1 MTTKHIV
8 TGPAVVIPTD
18 DGSERY
24 LYRGALVGSGYTK
37 AGIKHALELG
47 LIEEVEE
54 VVIGDDTAV
63 LALAAAAAEATAQA
77 EAEAARVAANSA
89 PPAGAP
95 KTTAAKTVA
104 K

>member
-1 MTTKHIV
+1 MATKHIV
-8 TGPAVVIPTD
+8 TGAAVVIPTD

-24 LYRGALVGSGYTK
+24 LYKGAIVGGGYTK
-37 AGIKHALELG
+37 AGIKHAVDLG

-54 VVIGDDTAV
+54 VVIGDDTAA
-63 LALAAAAAEATAQA
+63 LALAAAVVASEVVPAEA
-77 EAEAARVAANSA
+77 
-89 PPAGAP
+89 AP